1 MEALPFEVMPPPD
14 RDALS
19 QEVLNQL
26 FLKARTFNNFLDKE
40 VPDDLIRRLYET
52 ARWGPTSA
60 NMNPGRFLFLKS
72 REARERIRPLMF
84 ETNQEKVMRAPLCVI
99 VARDPAYLDYLPQ
112 LMPTVHELIRPGFE
126 SIPGAVAETLIR
138 NATLQGAYLTLAARA
153 LGLDCSPMSGFDN
166 AAVDR
171 EFFSENGW
179 QSDYV
184 INIGYGDVSTLWP
197 RNPRLEFDVACR
209 II

>member
-1 MEALPFEVMPPPD
+1 MPFEVAPVAGRGPLP
-14 RDALS
+14 AA
-19 QEVLNQL
+19 VLDQL
-26 FLKARTFNNFLDKE
+26 FLKARTFNTFLDKD
-40 VPDDLIRRLYET
+40 VPDELIRELYDL

-84 ETNQEKVMRAPLCVI
+84 ETNQEKVLKAPLCVV
-99 VARDPAYLDYLPQ
+99 VARDPAFLDYLPL

-126 SIPGAVAETLIR
+126 SIPGAVEETPLR
-138 NATLQGAYLTLAARA
+138 NATLQGAYLTIAARA
-153 LGLDCSPMSGFDN
+153 LGLDCAPMSGFDN

-171 EFFSENGW
+171 EFFSESGW
-179 QSDYV
+179 QSDYI
-184 INIGYGDVSTLWP
+184 INIGYGDESTIWP

-209 II
+209 LL

>member
-1 MEALPFEVMPPPD
+1 MPPEPFEVKPLPG
-14 RDALS
+14 RSELS
-19 QEVLNQL
+19 PIVLDQL
-26 FLKARTFNNFLDKE
+26 FTRARTFNGFLDKE
-40 VPDDLIRRLYET
+40 VPDDLVRRLYEI

-72 REARERIRPLMF
+72 REARERISPLMF
-84 ETNQEKVMRAPLCVI
+84 ETNREKVLRAPLCVI

-112 LMPTVHELIRPGFE
+112 LMPTVHQLIRPNFE
-126 SIPGAVAETLIR
+126 AIPGAVADTLLR
-138 NATLQGAYLTLAARA
+138 NATLQGAYLTIAARA

-171 EFFSENGW
+171 EFFAENGW

-184 INIGYGDVSTLWP
+184 INIGYGDESTLWP
-197 RNPRLEFDVACR
+197 RNPRLDFSEACE
-209 II
+209 IL